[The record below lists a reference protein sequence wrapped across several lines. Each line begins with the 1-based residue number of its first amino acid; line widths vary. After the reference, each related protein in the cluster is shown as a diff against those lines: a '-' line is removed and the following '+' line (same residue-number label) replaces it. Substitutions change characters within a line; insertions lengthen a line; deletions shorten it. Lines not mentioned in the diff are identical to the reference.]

1 MMQRLA
7 GLMIPLFSL
16 RTADDLGRGE
26 IGGLVP
32 MADFALATGHR
43 MLQLLPTDETAP
55 GETSPY
61 SAMSV
66 LAIDPLYIS
75 LRGLGGSGD
84 TDFNVAD
91 RGAGGIDVADVS
103 AVDRTG
109 DRSAGGIDAADL
121 DTIRI
126 TSGDRAAGGIDAADL
141 DAARVR
147 VGWGDPTDNVGPG
160 DQPDHLKL
168 QAEKMKLLR
177 KLFDRCVANAS
188 TSERSAFDDF
198 QHRNDHWLRDY
209 TLFRALK
216 ERFRWSEWATWPDRL
231 DRHEPA
237 ALERAARELATE
249 LSFYAYVQF
258 VAHRQWSEMR
268 TELAR
273 RGVLLGGDLAFSPGR
288 ESAEVWANQQMFD
301 LTRTVGAPPDAFSA
315 TGQRW
320 GLPMPDWAQMRATG
334 FSLIRTRVRHAREL
348 FDLLR
353 IDHVVGLFRTF
364 AFGADPKAPG
374 AFDPPDELA
383 QLAQGEEIIR
393 AAKEEGG
400 PLQIFAEDLGVI
412 PPFVRIALTELGL
425 PGYRVMRWERHWD
438 APGQPFIKSAAY
450 PELSVAT
457 TGTHDTD
464 TMAEWWRAAATAER
478 LQFVESLGGNGIN
491 VKLDYLDE
499 RAIDA
504 IIGSLYSAPS
514 RIAITP
520 VQDLFGWDARINTP
534 GTVNDANWKWRLPF
548 SLDRFA
554 RDSKIV
560 RRAAALRA
568 IAARC
573 GRI

>member
-1 MMQRLA
+1 MLKRVA

-43 MLQLLPTDETAP
+43 MLQLLPIDETAP

-75 LRGLGGSGD
+75 LRGL
-84 TDFNVAD
+84 
-91 RGAGGIDVADVS
+91 DVADVN

-109 DRSAGGIDAADL
+109 VVDAARVNVADS
-121 DTIRI
+121 T
-126 TSGDRAAGGIDAADL
+126 AGGIDAADL

-147 VGWGDPTDNVGPG
+147 VGRGDPTDNVASG
-160 DQPDHLKL
+160 DPPDHLKL
-168 QAEKMKLLR
+168 YAEKAKLLR
-177 KLFDRCVANAS
+177 KSFDRFVAKAS
-188 TSERSAFDDF
+188 ASERSAFDEF
-198 QHRNDHWLRDY
+198 QQRNHHWLRDY

-237 ALERAARELATE
+237 ALAIAERELARE

-258 VAHRQWSEMR
+258 VAHRQWREMR
-268 TELAR
+268 IELAR

-320 GLPMPDWAQMRATG
+320 GLPMPDWTQMRATG

-383 QLAQGEEIIR
+383 QRAQGEEIIR

-425 PGYRVMRWERHWD
+425 PGYRVMRWERQWD
-438 APGQPFIKSAAY
+438 APGQPFIKPASY

-464 TMAEWWRAAATAER
+464 TMAEWWPAAAKDER
-478 LQFVESLGGNGIN
+478 LQFVKSLGGNAIDL
-491 VKLDYLDE
+491 KRDDLDE

-554 RDSKIV
+554 HDSKIV

-568 IAARC
+568 IAARS